1 MRAETRQAP
10 GTWLVIGLLATA
22 IGWAAWLRAGRVI
35 VPTAGDGPPP
45 QAIPWPDMQ
54 IDLNT
59 ASPAE
64 LEVLPGIGPRL
75 AERITADRAAHGPF
89 ATVDE
94 LTRVSGIGDRLVDG
108 IRPFAVA
115 DPGRRTRPG
124 AAAD

>member
-10 GTWLVIGLLATA
+10 GTWLVIGLLTAA
-22 IGWAAWLRAGRVI
+22 IGWAALLRAGRVI
-35 VPTAGDGPPP
+35 VPAAGEGPPT

-75 AERITADRAAHGPF
+75 AERIAADRAAHGPF
-89 ATVDE
+89 TTVDE
-94 LTRVSGIGDRLVDG
+94 LTRVSGVGEHLVDA

-115 DPGRRTRPG
+115 DPGPNS
-124 AAAD
+124 

>member
-94 LTRVSGIGDRLVDG
+94 LTRVSGIGERLVDG

-115 DPGRRTRPG
+115 DPSRRMRPG